1 MLITK
6 GGIVNML
13 ISSNVDVLTG
23 LLEEFKPCFSKPQF
37 RNFSTYTLGLIAC
50 EGKKNI
56 DAINRSFMNAKDQSS
71 LNRFLTQSPWS
82 LQKLEEKR
90 LSLARTRLPVAEG
103 SAGYLIIDDTINH
116 KTGKHMEEAGYHFDS
131 AEGKAVWGHD
141 IVTTHYINGE
151 TEYPVRLSLYV
162 KKETCQREQRVFKT
176 KIQLAVEQI
185 NAFKPSEGT
194 SMVVPFDNWFFC
206 RQIVEAVTARGWDW
220 VTQAESN
227 RVIHYEGEEMNVAE
241 LAMQLPEEKFK
252 AVKVKGEAYSL
263 CGFEV
268 WMQKVGDV
276 NLVIADEAD
285 GFHFYV
291 SNRLDWSER
300 QVLEAYKV
308 RQSIDVFYRDAKQN
322 LGLEEYQMR
331 RGRGAIIHWHLAF
344 NAYTLLALLRR
355 SVCSGSRLLARCL
368 STLGDVCRWVKDQCF
383 RRLVDWIYT
392 KFRHQAKPE
401 TIYRQLKI

>member
-1 MLITK
+1 
-6 GGIVNML
+6 ML

-23 LLEEFKPCFSKPQF
+23 LLEEFRPCFSKPQF

-56 DAINRSFMNAKDQSS
+56 DTINRCFLNAKDQSS
-71 LNRFLTQSPWS
+71 LNRFLTQSPWN

-90 LSLARTRLPVAEG
+90 LSMSRCLPVEEG
-103 SAGYLIIDDTINH
+103 STGYLLVDDTINR

-131 AEGKAVWGHD
+131 AQGKAVWGHD
-141 IVTTHYINGE
+141 IVTTHYVNGE

-162 KKETCQREQRVFKT
+162 KKKTCQKEQRVFKT
-176 KIQLAVEQI
+176 KIQLAIEQI
-185 NAFKPSEGT
+185 EAFMPPAGT
-194 SMVVPFDNWFFC
+194 NVVVAFDSWFFC
-206 RQIVEAVTARGWDW
+206 RQIVEAVAAKGWDW

-227 RVIHYEGEEMNVAE
+227 RLVCLNGEETNVTA
-241 LAMQLPEEKFK
+241 LASGLLEKQFK
-252 AVKVKGEAYSL
+252 TVKVKGEEFSL

-268 WMQKVGDV
+268 WMSKVGSV
-276 NLVIADEAD
+276 KLVVAKEKEED

-291 SNRLDWSER
+291 SNRLDWSAK
-300 QVLEAYKV
+300 QVLLAYKV

-322 LGLEEYQMR
+322 LGLEAYQMR

-355 SVCSGSRLLARCL
+355 SACLDSRLLRRCL
-368 STLGDVCRWVKDQCF
+368 ATLGDVCRYVKDQCF
-383 RRLVDWIYT
+383 RRLVDWIYQ
-392 KFRHQAKPE
+392 KFKHQAKPE
-401 TIYRQLKI
+401 TVYRQLKI

>member
-1 MLITK
+1 
-6 GGIVNML
+6 ML

-23 LLEEFKPCFSKPQF
+23 LLEEFRPCFSKPQF

-56 DAINRSFMNAKDQSS
+56 DTINRCFLNAKDQSS
-71 LNRFLTQSPWS
+71 LNRFLTQSPWN
-82 LQKLEEKR
+82 LQKLEDKR
-90 LSLARTRLPVAEG
+90 LSMSRCLPVEEG
-103 SAGYLIIDDTINH
+103 STGYLLVDDTINR

-131 AEGKAVWGHD
+131 AQGKAVWGHD
-141 IVTTHYINGE
+141 IVTTHYVNGE

-162 KKETCQREQRVFKT
+162 KKKTCQKEQRVFKT
-176 KIQLAVEQI
+176 KIQLAIEQI
-185 NAFKPSEGT
+185 EAFMPPAGT
-194 SMVVPFDNWFFC
+194 NVVVAFDSWFFC
-206 RQIVEAVTARGWDW
+206 RQIVEAVAAKGWDW

-227 RVIHYEGEEMNVAE
+227 RLVCLNGEETNVTA
-241 LAMQLPEEKFK
+241 LASGLLEKQFK
-252 AVKVKGEAYSL
+252 TVKVKGEEFSL

-268 WMQKVGDV
+268 WMSKVGSV
-276 NLVIADEAD
+276 KLVVAKEKEED

-291 SNRLDWSER
+291 SNRLDWSAK
-300 QVLEAYKV
+300 QVLLAYKV

-322 LGLEEYQMR
+322 LGLEAYQMR

-355 SVCSGSRLLARCL
+355 SACLDSRLLRRCL
-368 STLGDVCRWVKDQCF
+368 ATLGDVCRYVKDQCF
-383 RRLVDWIYT
+383 RRLVDWIYQ
-392 KFRHQAKPE
+392 KLKHQAKPE